1 MQVYFNPFNG
11 KIERKFLDESAA
23 DAIYL
28 RLDATNSPMQGNLS
42 MGGFTFYGG
51 YTGTG
56 NNLVL
61 RSNPE
66 DDGDIILGESLRVKP
81 NGTATNSIGHV
92 AWTRSALYEQ
102 IGGGSPTRFFYKA
115 CGDRWELLNEAGTAF
130 LMSARGANATN
141 PYSLYWVG
149 AVGIGSGY
157 FNGLLPTNGLVIQG
171 FTGMG
176 RLMTVE
182 QPQAMLHVRQY
193 LAPEITRFEGQT
205 DYGYTGYNTY
215 VRGTNAQRGRI
226 GYDDASETLITGSL
240 ANAFFVNGISAL
252 TLAHNSV
259 AIVNINS
266 TDVVVKRTMTTEQGR
281 IQQIN
286 TTAKTAN
293 YTVLS
298 TDDNVLCDTSAGGFT
313 VTLPATPANG
323 EVHTII
329 LDAVGGGNLT
339 VDGNGNNINGVAS
352 FIMNTVSSMQVIY
365 NGTQWNIK

>member
-1 MQVYFNPFNG
+1 MYFNPFNG
-11 KIERKFLDESAA
+11 KIERKFLDEPAA

-226 GYDDASETLITGSL
+226 GYDDASQTLITGSL
-240 ANAFFVNGISAL
+240 ANAFFVNGITAL

-281 IQQIN
+281 IKK
-286 TTAKTAN
+286 TTRITNADSP
-293 YTVLS
+293 YTILS
-298 TDDNVLCDTSAGGFT
+298 TDHEIFCDTDSGT
-313 VTLPATPANG
+313 ITLNLPAGIDGTNYR
-323 EVHTII
+323 II
-329 LDAVGGGNLT
+329 NCGSSS
-339 VDGNGNNINGVAS
+339 NNITINPNGAELLEGD
-352 FIMNTVSSMQVIY
+352 NSSVDIVDAETY
-365 NGTQWNIK
+365 IITYETTEGWW